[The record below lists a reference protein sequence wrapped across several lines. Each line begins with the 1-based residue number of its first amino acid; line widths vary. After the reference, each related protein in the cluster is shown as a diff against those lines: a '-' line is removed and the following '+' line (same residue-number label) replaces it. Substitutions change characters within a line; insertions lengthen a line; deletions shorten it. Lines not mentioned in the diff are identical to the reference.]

1 MRCHLGG
8 GDNVWRAFR
17 WQPCGTSSFSVLKSP
32 PVLQVLFSTHSWWLL
47 KNKSKNLSF
56 IFYLSYH
63 WLKEIM
69 RVVLFLL
76 YLRFTNILK
85 PIISPHSMF
94 ASMQHYWGV
103 ELQKWS
109 ILASLVCC
117 SLLLPRQIEQINR
130 IRDRE
135 ETNLGFICFK
145 FFFPW
150 VSMLCCWFPV
160 RNRKENLSSISDF
173 CTSDFNNWWSI
184 IAQSGCS
191 LCPTGFPGGAL
202 VSLER

>member
-135 ETNLGFICFK
+135 ETNLGFICLK
-145 FFFPW
+145 FFFLGYPCFA
-150 VSMLCCWFPV
+150 V
-160 RNRKENLSSISDF
+160 
-173 CTSDFNNWWSI
+173 
-184 IAQSGCS
+184 
-191 LCPTGFPGGAL
+191 GFQWETAKKTFQVFLTFVHLTLTIGGASLHNVDVLCAPQGSL
-202 VSLER
+202 VEHLLA